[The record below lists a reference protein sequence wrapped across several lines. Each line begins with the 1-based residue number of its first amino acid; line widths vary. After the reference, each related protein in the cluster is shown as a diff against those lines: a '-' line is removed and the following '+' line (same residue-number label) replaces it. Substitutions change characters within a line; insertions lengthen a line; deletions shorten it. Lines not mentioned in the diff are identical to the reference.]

1 MRPTPLIA
9 MAVALAVAAPLFAQE
24 WVEFAS
30 REDRFTCLF
39 PTQPQVTDT
48 TYLSQHEANLPARI
62 YSATEGQSK
71 YSVTVVDYTQAQRI
85 LTEKAKSCPAGAEPC
100 LGGPGD
106 EGHWRSDIRGSID
119 WATWQLIKGDA
130 KVTSFVWA
138 AMDMVEG
145 RQIQLTNP
153 DKSRT
158 FIGIFL
164 HQNKLYINQG
174 TVPRGYPEPALFQQ
188 SLGWLDENGI
198 GLRYTSYYNN
208 SYPPPSR
215 VDRSRRPGQGRI
227 DAPGAVV
234 PGKQE
239 GDKQ

>member
-1 MRPTPLIA
+1 MRLTPLIS
-9 MAVALAVAAPLFAQE
+9 MAVALSVAAPLFAQE

-39 PTQPQVTDT
+39 PTQPKVTET

-62 YSATEGQSK
+62 YSAEEGQSRYK
-71 YSVTVVDYTQAQRI
+71 VTVVDYTQAQRI

-106 EGHWRSDIRGSID
+106 EGHWRSDIRGAID

-158 FIGIFL
+158 FVGIFM
-164 HQNKLYINQG
+164 HQNKLYINEG

-239 GDKQ
+239 GDK